1 MFNLFVIFSIVI
13 MVIDDRGNDGLRAV
27 RSKIS
32 QIFSLF
38 HFACCLFPSHFFNH
52 FHSLLLTAMWL
63 TLRLFF
69 AENLGGACGTEIKT
83 A

>member
-1 MFNLFVIFSIVI
+1 MF
-13 MVIDDRGNDGLRAV
+13 IDDRGNDGLRAV
-27 RSKIS
+27 RSPKY
-32 QIFSLF
+32 F
-38 HFACCLFPSHFFNH
+38 HYFIFACCLFPSHFFNH

-69 AENLGGACGTEIKT
+69 AENLGGACGTEIKK